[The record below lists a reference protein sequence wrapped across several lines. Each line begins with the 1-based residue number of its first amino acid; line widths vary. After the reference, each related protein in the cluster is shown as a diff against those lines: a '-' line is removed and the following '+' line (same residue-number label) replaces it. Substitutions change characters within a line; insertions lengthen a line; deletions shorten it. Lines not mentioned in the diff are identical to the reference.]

1 MQLFSNTP
9 NRGFTLIEVIVSIA
23 VFLIVMTA
31 VTNTFTSGFSN
42 YKSVKKAQ
50 KNLEDVQFAMNL
62 IAKELRTSTV
72 VVPATNHTVSTIRFY
87 DYSQGACIEY
97 VIRATQITKA
107 KKNIASLI
115 NPALDCAGSMG
126 TATPL
131 VQVGSAPGAL
141 ISGHFFV
148 RPSVSGSVAGKVT
161 ISLQIRESATQIA
174 RIQSTVSLR
183 DYNVSLGP

>member
-1 MQLFSNTP
+1 MQLFSNTS
-9 NRGFTLIEVIVSIA
+9 NRGFTLIEVIVSVA

-72 VVPATNHTVSTIRFY
+72 VVPDTNDTVSTIRFY

-97 VIRATQITKA
+97 VISATQITKA
-107 KKNIASLI
+107 KVNIATMSGCSSANL
-115 NPALDCAGSMG
+115 G

-131 VQVGSAPGAL
+131 VQLGSATGAL
-141 ISGHFFV
+141 ISGRFIV

-183 DYNVSLGP
+183 DYDVSLSP